1 MVKLELNQTQVS
13 MNDVIIKAV
22 AMTLKAMPEM
32 NAMWSTERK
41 GVELRPTIDI
51 AVTVAVD
58 NHNWFTPV
66 IRQADTL
73 SISAISLKMKELQE
87 KAKKDQLSDDQVDGS
102 FR

>member
-41 GVELRPTIDI
+41 GVELRPTID
-51 AVTVAVD
+51 
-58 NHNWFTPV
+58 NWFTPV